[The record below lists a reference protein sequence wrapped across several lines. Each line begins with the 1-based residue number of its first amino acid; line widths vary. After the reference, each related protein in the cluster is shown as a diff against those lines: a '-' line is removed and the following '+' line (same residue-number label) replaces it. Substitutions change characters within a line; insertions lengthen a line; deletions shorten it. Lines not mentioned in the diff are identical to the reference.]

1 MNKCMIIGLSVFAL
15 TSLIADAA
23 ENQKRDRGESF
34 YNCLNSNTSGNGN
47 IWVSLTTVGHIW
59 DNSPIAMD
67 SNTAKGKWISNIRAF
82 PEIRMHMG
90 ILDIASVSLE
100 SRVLGNFWNPGWVS
114 LDCKLTPPNN
124 KELRFHGYA
133 LDIKYKYQFIESGPS
148 LGGYI
153 GFMPEGFVSKG
164 HNIETRCIYELDLL
178 PRVSKLPL
186 RLIINNGIRIPLRE
200 DRRNFYQFL
209 TDAAI
214 VYSGYG
220 FDFFVEYS
228 LEAFN
233 NFRHPAILQTDQE
246 KKIAVFFSENPM
258 YLIFGGN
265 LRYDKGL
272 VLSVTVPVLLSINK
286 ESKMTVDDLKNLNHL
301 RSDLYPQEVKN
312 GIKDPFDPWF
322 VKWKIAGSITF
333 PIRYT
338 MTSSEL
344 MRNFL
349 ILKNRKKDTK
359 IDIDNKLL
367 DTSPDGNSDSLKTD
381 DKSRL
386 EKILNRKSEIK

>member
-1 MNKCMIIGLSVFAL
+1 M
-15 TSLIADAA
+15 
-23 ENQKRDRGESF
+23 
-34 YNCLNSNTSGNGN
+34 NSNTPGNGN
-47 IWVSLTTVGHIW
+47 IWVSLTAVGHIW

-67 SNTAKGKWISNIRAF
+67 SNAAKRKWVSNIRAF
-82 PEIRMHMG
+82 PEIKMHAG
-90 ILDIASVSLE
+90 LFDIASLSLE
-100 SRVLGNFWNPGWVS
+100 SRLLGNFWNPGWVS
-114 LDCKLTPPNN
+114 ADCKLTPPNN

-133 LDIKYKYQFIESGPS
+133 LDIKYKYQFIESSPS
-148 LGGYI
+148 LGGYV

-178 PRVSKLPL
+178 PRISKLPV
-186 RLIINNGIRIPLRE
+186 RLVVNNGIRIPLRE

-209 TDAAI
+209 TDAAV

-220 FDFFVEYS
+220 FDFYAEYS

-233 NFRHPAILQTDQE
+233 NFRGPAILQTDKS

-265 LRYDKGL
+265 LRYDNGL
-272 VLSVTVPVLLSINK
+272 VLSITAPILLSTNC
-286 ESKMTVDDLKNLNHL
+286 ESKMTVEDLKNLNHL
-301 RSDLYPQEVKN
+301 RSDLYPQEVKH

-349 ILKNRKKDTK
+349 ILKNRKQDTK
-359 IDIDNKLL
+359 IDIDSKLL
-367 DTSPDGNSDSLKTD
+367 DSTPDDNSDSVKIE

-386 EKILNRKSEIK
+386 EKIRNRKAEIK

>member
-1 MNKCMIIGLSVFAL
+1 MIIALFFAL
-15 TSLIADAA
+15 LTPRAPEAA
-23 ENQKRDRGESF
+23 ENQKRDRGEPF
-34 YNCLNSNTSGNGN
+34 YNCLNSNASGHGD
-47 IWVSLTTVGHIW
+47 IWVSLAAVGHIW

-67 SNTAKGKWISNIRAF
+67 SNAVKGKWVSNIRAF
-82 PEIRMHMG
+82 PEIRMHTG
-90 ILDIASVSLE
+90 LFDIASLALE
-100 SRVLGNFWNPGWVS
+100 SRALGNFWNPGWVS

-178 PRVSKLPL
+178 PRISKLPL
-186 RLIINNGIRIPLRE
+186 RLIVNNGIRIPLRD

-228 LEAFN
+228 IEAFN
-233 NFRHPAILQTDQE
+233 NFCGPAVLQTSE
-246 KKIAVFFSENPM
+246 NKKIAVFFSENPM

-265 LRYDKGL
+265 LRYDNGL
-272 VLSVTVPVLLSINK
+272 VLSITAPVLLSTNK
-286 ESKMTVDDLKNLNHL
+286 ESKMTVEDLRNLNHL
-301 RSDLYPQEVKN
+301 RSDLFPKEVKH

-349 ILKNRKKDTK
+349 IMKNRKQDAK

-367 DTSPDGNSDSLKTD
+367 DTSPDKTSDSTKTE
-381 DKSRL
+381 DKVRL

>member
-1 MNKCMIIGLSVFAL
+1 MNKFIAISMFLAF
-15 TSLIADAA
+15 LIFWPIDAA

-34 YNCLNSNTSGNGN
+34 YNCLNASTSGQGN
-47 IWVSLTTVGHIW
+47 FWVSLTAVGHIW

-67 SNTAKGKWISNIRAF
+67 SNKTKGKWLSNIRAF
-82 PEIRMHMG
+82 PEIRTHAG
-90 ILDIASVSLE
+90 LFDFATVSLE
-100 SRVLGNFWNPGWVS
+100 SRVLGNFWNPGWIS
-114 LDCKLTPPNN
+114 FDCKLSPPNN

-133 LDIKYKYQFIESGPS
+133 LDIKYKYQFIESSPS
-148 LGGYI
+148 LGGYV

-164 HNIETRCIYELDLL
+164 HNIEARCIYELDLL
-178 PRVSKLPL
+178 PRISKLPL
-186 RLIINNGIRIPLRE
+186 RLIVNNGIRIPVRE

-220 FDFFVEYS
+220 FDFFTAYS
-228 LEAFN
+228 IEAFN
-233 NFRHPAILQTDQE
+233 NLRKPAVLQTNGN

-265 LRYDKGL
+265 LRYNNGL
-272 VLSVTVPVLLSINK
+272 VLSVTVPVLLSSNE
-286 ESKMTVDDLKNLNHL
+286 ESKMTVEDLKNLNHL

-322 VKWKIAGSITF
+322 VKWKIAGSLTF
-333 PIRYT
+333 PIRYK

-344 MRNFL
+344 MRN
-349 ILKNRKKDTK
+349 
-359 IDIDNKLL
+359 
-367 DTSPDGNSDSLKTD
+367 
-381 DKSRL
+381 
-386 EKILNRKSEIK
+386 

>member
-1 MNKCMIIGLSVFAL
+1 MIISLLITVL
-15 TSLIADAA
+15 TSVITDAA

-34 YNCLNSNTSGNGN
+34 YNCMNSNTSGNGN
-47 IWVSLTTVGHIW
+47 IWASLTAVGHIW
-59 DNSPIAMD
+59 DNTPIAMD
-67 SNTAKGKWISNIRAF
+67 SNAAKRKWVSNIRAF
-82 PEIRMHMG
+82 PEIRMHAG
-90 ILDIASVSLE
+90 LFDIASLSLE

-114 LDCKLTPPNN
+114 VDCKLTPPNN

-148 LGGYI
+148 LGGYV

-164 HNIETRCIYELDLL
+164 HNIEFRSIYELDAL
-178 PRVSKLPL
+178 PRISKLPV
-186 RLIINNGIRIPLRE
+186 RLIVNNGIRIPLRA

-220 FDFFVEYS
+220 FDFYAEYS

-233 NFRHPAILQTDQE
+233 NFFGPAILQTDKS

-265 LRYDKGL
+265 LRYDNGL
-272 VLSVTVPVLLSINK
+272 VLSITAPILLSTNS
-286 ESKMTVDDLKNLNHL
+286 ESKMTVEDLKNLNHL
-301 RSDLYPQEVKN
+301 RSDLYPQEVKH
-312 GIKDPFDPWF
+312 GVKDPFDPWF

-333 PIRYT
+333 PIRFT

-349 ILKNRKKDTK
+349 ILKNRKQDTK
-359 IDIDNKLL
+359 IDIDSKLL
-367 DTSPDGNSDSLKTD
+367 DSSPDGTNDSLKNE

-386 EKILNRKSEIK
+386 EKIRNRKAEIK

>member
-1 MNKCMIIGLSVFAL
+1 MIIVLFFVL
-15 TSLIADAA
+15 QTPHTPEAA
-23 ENQKRDRGESF
+23 ENQKRDRGEPF
-34 YNCLNSNTSGNGN
+34 YNCLNSNASGHGDV
-47 IWVSLTTVGHIW
+47 WVSLTAVGHIW

-67 SNTAKGKWISNIRAF
+67 SNVVKGKWISNIRAF
-82 PEIRMHMG
+82 PEIRMHTG
-90 ILDIASVSLE
+90 LFDIASLALE

-133 LDIKYKYQFIESGPS
+133 LDMKYKYQFIESGPS

-178 PRVSKLPL
+178 PRISKLPL
-186 RLIINNGIRIPLRE
+186 RIIVNNGIRIPLRN

-228 LEAFN
+228 IEAFN
-233 NFRHPAILQTDQE
+233 NFRRPAILQTSE
-246 KKIAVFFSENPM
+246 NKKIAVFFSENPM

-265 LRYDKGL
+265 LRYDNGL
-272 VLSVTVPVLLSINK
+272 VLSITAPMLLSTNK
-286 ESKMTVDDLKNLNHL
+286 ESKMTVEDLGNLNHL
-301 RSDLYPQEVKN
+301 RSDRFPQEVKH

-349 ILKNRKKDTK
+349 IMKNRKQDTK

-367 DTSPDGNSDSLKTD
+367 DTSPDKTSDSTKTE
-381 DKSRL
+381 DKLRL

>member
-1 MNKCMIIGLSVFAL
+1 MIIGLLF
-15 TSLIADAA
+15 TIMTYCRTDAA
-23 ENQKRDRGESF
+23 ENQKRDRGETF
-34 YNCLNSNTSGNGN
+34 YNCQNSNSSGHGD
-47 IWVSLTTVGHIW
+47 IWVSLTAVGHIW
-59 DNSPIAMD
+59 DNSPISMD
-67 SNTAKGKWISNIRAF
+67 SNTVKGKWVSNIRAF
-82 PEIRMHMG
+82 PEIRMHTG
-90 ILDIASVSLE
+90 LFDIATLSLE

-133 LDIKYKYQFIESGPS
+133 LDIKYKHQFIESGPS
-148 LGGYI
+148 LGGYV

-178 PRVSKLPL
+178 PRISKLPL
-186 RLIINNGIRIPLRE
+186 RLIVNNGIRIPLRE
-200 DRRNFYQFL
+200 DRRDFYQFL

-220 FDFFVEYS
+220 FDFFAEYS
-228 LEAFN
+228 IEAFN
-233 NFRHPAILQTDQE
+233 NFRGPAILKTSE
-246 KKIAVFFSENPM
+246 NKKIAVFFSENPM

-265 LRYDKGL
+265 LRYDNGL
-272 VLSVTVPVLLSINK
+272 VLSVTAPVLLSTNR
-286 ESKMTVDDLKNLNHL
+286 ESKMTVEDLRNLNHL
-301 RSDLYPQEVKN
+301 RSDLYPQEVKH

-333 PIRYT
+333 PVRYT

-367 DTSPDGNSDSLKTD
+367 DTSPNENSDSLKTE